1 MRTRIEP
8 TPEQLEAAWLQRRRR
23 DWPPTLAA
31 VMAVPLLAALVRMEA
46 VRREI
51 ALRRHE
57 RKHGP
62 MPAPARPRLPASP
75 HSTGRPWVPPT
86 GLDRKR
92 LAAGERDDD

>member
-62 MPAPARPRLPASP
+62 MPAPAQRSHRPQPRWSLHQRPLPPVS
-75 HSTGRPWVPPT
+75 S
-86 GLDRKR
+86 
-92 LAAGERDDD
+92 AAQD